1 MTLAHGAARTRAR
14 AMAVLA
20 VATALLLPNHLALAG
35 FAASP
40 SRPAASY
47 ASSTLQSSGT
57 VSATCAAA
65 GSTSTATVS
74 WTASPSTYTTG
85 YILRWTGGSTGS
97 ATATATARST
107 SIPLLVRRQLHVHRH
122 RHLPELDQHR
132 AQQRGED
139 LLIGAVRARRARRT
153 TLTGCTDLPV
163 PRERPQLD
171 LSLPTALRYA
181 FLVVGSLAFLLLF
194 DVLCR
199 SAPSDRTR
207 DCARPD

>member
-85 YILRWTGGSTGS
+85 YTIRWTGGSTGS
-97 ATATATARST
+97 TTATASPISIPGLVKGGSYTFTVTATYRSWTSTARS
-107 SIPLLVRRQLHVHRH
+107 S
-122 RHLPELDQHR
+122 
-132 AQQRGED
+132 A
-139 LLIGAVRARRARRT
+139 ART
-153 TLTGCTDLPV
+153 C
-163 PRERPQLD
+163 
-171 LSLPTALRYA
+171 
-181 FLVVGSLAFLLLF
+181 
-194 DVLCR
+194 
-199 SAPSDRTR
+199 
-207 DCARPD
+207 